1 MELTKDEL
9 QLLAG
14 ILEAKMYKEFQTI
27 SMAVPSPE
35 NDRRQ
40 DRFNALCS
48 LHSRI
53 VIEARKPE

>member
-14 ILEAKMYKEFQTI
+14 ILGAKMYEEFQTI
-27 SMAVPSPE
+27 SMAVPSLE

-40 DRFNALCS
+40 DRFNKLCA

-53 VIEARKPE
+53 VIEARKPT